1 MINILLWYNRKKEKR
16 LAMRFASDLA
26 FHMHS
31 VYIYLAEQNRTL
43 QPGSC
48 VKEAVGLLDNWK
60 KISENLYEHKPT
72 GFALE
77 VKPDS
82 KLLPLTKDI
91 LDIELEEILTS
102 YKDHEKFVVMNEAR
116 ALVDDYFDKNSFVD
130 KVGA

>member
-1 MINILLWYNRKKEKR
+1 MNLFAWYNRIRNKKR
-16 LAMRFASDLA
+16 AIRFANELA

-31 VYIYLAEQNRTL
+31 VYIYLAERNRTL

-77 VKPDS
+77 IRPDT
-82 KLLPLTKDI
+82 KLVPLTKSI
-91 LDIELEEILTS
+91 LDIELGEMLS
-102 YKDHEKFVVMNEAR
+102 GFDEADKSAIQKR
-116 ALVDDYFDKNSFVD
+116 AHGIVDGYFENNSFKD
-130 KVGA
+130 KIGA